1 MMWKLIEKS
10 TNEDVTHKFCGYQEI
25 PALLPN
31 GDIVLLEGGCIDAEF
46 GKESYEARFEKLKV
60 CSLLN
65 KLPEDHTTIYI
76 GDSYIENVSRE
87 TLKEFYLLH
96 NVEFYRIEEDSALM
110 ILEGDNYDYSTEIQE
125 GASELLSESEESGV
139 SWLSGGTN
147 QNSKEANAI
156 FNQAVKETNISSPQG
171 EVSFDR
177 CVHRGSKKSKRED

>member
-1 MMWKLIEKS
+1 MWKLIEKS

-31 GDIVLLEGGCIDAEF
+31 GDIVLLEGCCVDAEF

-60 CSLLN
+60 CALLN
-65 KLPEDHTTIYI
+65 KLPESHTTIYI

-87 TLKEFYLLH
+87 TLEEFYLLH
-96 NVEFYRIEEDSALM
+96 NVEFYRIEEDSALL
-110 ILEGDNYDYSTEIQE
+110 ILEGDSNDNSTAIQK

-147 QNSKEANAI
+147 QDSKEANAI
-156 FNQAVKETNISSPQG
+156 LNQSVKETNISSSQG
-171 EVSFDR
+171 EVSFGR
-177 CVHRGSKKSKRED
+177 CIHGGSKKSQRED